1 MNILKIGNKKKK
13 KDKLSI
19 KYGGALERKNEQQAA
34 TFKALQTEGMATQK
48 QIDWLNKYN
57 KSKQK

>member
-13 KDKLSI
+13 KNNLSI

-34 TFKALQTEGMATQK
+34 TFKALKTEGMATQK
-48 QIDWLNKYN
+48 QIDWLDKYN